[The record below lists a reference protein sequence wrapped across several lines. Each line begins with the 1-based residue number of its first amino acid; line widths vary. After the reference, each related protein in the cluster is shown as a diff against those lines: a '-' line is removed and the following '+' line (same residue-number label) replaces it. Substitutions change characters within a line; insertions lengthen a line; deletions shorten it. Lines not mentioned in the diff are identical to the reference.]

1 MTGNGLPANDF
12 LYLLSETVI
21 NVILTKFV
29 CCVHSDLLTFQNWDP
44 YTWLRIGLPTS
55 HNVNRV
61 VTNIALLHNTP
72 LRDALGV
79 DHVLTKYVFTS
90 FGNIS
95 CKQSSQKCL
104 IWISTLLQESC
115 ALAFHSG
122 CTSARVVRN
131 FADKVA
137 CFSRI
142 VSQPIVKSHVK
153 PWSVREHDATRVRLF
168 YPFVFE
174 QLRLI

>member
-1 MTGNGLPANDF
+1 MTSNGLLANDF

-29 CCVHSDLLTFQNWDP
+29 CCADSDLLYSSKLRP
-44 YTWLRIGLPTS
+44 YITTWHRIPTR
-55 HNVNRV
+55 HNANRV
-61 VTNIALLHNTP
+61 VRNIALLHNTP
-72 LRDALGV
+72 LRGALGV
-79 DHVLTKYVFTS
+79 DHVLTKYVS
-90 FGNIS
+90 IWFGNTS
-95 CKQSSQKCL
+95 CKYSSQKCL
-104 IWISTLLQESC
+104 IWICTPLQESC
-115 ALAFHSG
+115 ALPYHSG